1 MKASLLDA
9 GFFSMMKTI
18 VLPNGRIL
26 PRMGLGTWRIGDDA
40 DKEAKEIDAIRYGID
55 QGIRILDT
63 AEMYGEGKSE
73 ILLGKAIQ
81 GFPRKELFLVSKIY
95 PHNCNASRFFSSL
108 EKSLKRLGTD
118 YLDLYLLHWRT
129 GRVDLKEMVSL
140 MEKAKARGLIRDWGV
155 SNFNVTDMAELLAVE
170 GGENCLADQC
180 LYHLGSRGVEYSLLP
195 FLGRHRI
202 FFMAYSP
209 LAQSGGLREGIFQN
223 AAVVDVARRHGIQ
236 PIQVLL
242 SFSLFREDVVS
253 IPKCGSRE
261 HVFSL
266 LEAEKVVLDEED
278 IALLEKSFPK
288 PSRDF
293 PLDMC

>member
-1 MKASLLDA
+1 
-9 GFFSMMKTI
+9 MMKTI

-129 GRVDLKEMVSL
+129 GRVDLKETVSL

>member
-1 MKASLLDA
+1 
-9 GFFSMMKTI
+9 MMKTI

-26 PRMGLGTWRIGDDA
+26 PRMGLGTWRIGDDV

-129 GRVDLKEMVSL
+129 GRVDLKETVSL

-261 HVFSL
+261 HVFSM

-278 IALLEKSFPK
+278 IALLEKAFPK

>member
-1 MKASLLDA
+1 
-9 GFFSMMKTI
+9 MMKTI

-26 PRMGLGTWRIGDDA
+26 PRMGLGTWRIGDDV

-129 GRVDLKEMVSL
+129 GRVDLKETVSL

-223 AAVVDVARRHGIQ
+223 AAVVDVAGRHGIQ

-261 HVFSL
+261 HVFSM

-278 IALLEKSFPK
+278 IALLEKAFPK

>member
-1 MKASLLDA
+1 
-9 GFFSMMKTI
+9 MKTI

-26 PRMGLGTWRIGDDA
+26 PRMGLGTWRIRDDV

-129 GRVDLKEMVSL
+129 GRVDLKETVSL

-278 IALLEKSFPK
+278 IALLEKAFPK

>member
-1 MKASLLDA
+1 
-9 GFFSMMKTI
+9 MMKTI

-26 PRMGLGTWRIGDDA
+26 PRMGLGTWRIRDDV
-40 DKEAKEIDAIRYGID
+40 DKEAKEIDAVADGID

-278 IALLEKSFPK
+278 IALLEKAFPK

>member
-1 MKASLLDA
+1 
-9 GFFSMMKTI
+9 MMKTI

-26 PRMGLGTWRIGDDA
+26 PRMGLGTWRIGDDV

-129 GRVDLKEMVSL
+129 GRVDLKETVSL

-278 IALLEKSFPK
+278 IALLEKAFPK

>member
-1 MKASLLDA
+1 
-9 GFFSMMKTI
+9 MMKTI

-129 GRVDLKEMVSL
+129 GRVDLKETVSL

-278 IALLEKSFPK
+278 IALLEKAFPK

>member
-1 MKASLLDA
+1 
-9 GFFSMMKTI
+9 MKTI

-26 PRMGLGTWRIGDDA
+26 PRMGLGTWRIGDDV

-129 GRVDLKEMVSL
+129 GRVDLKETVSL

-278 IALLEKSFPK
+278 IALLEKAFPK

>member
-1 MKASLLDA
+1 
-9 GFFSMMKTI
+9 MKTI

-129 GRVDLKEMVSL
+129 GRVDLKETVSL

-278 IALLEKSFPK
+278 IALLEKAFPK

>member
-1 MKASLLDA
+1 
-9 GFFSMMKTI
+9 MMKTI

-26 PRMGLGTWRIGDDA
+26 PCMGLGTWRIGDDV
-40 DKEAKEIDAIRYGID
+40 DKETKEIDAIRYGID

-129 GRVDLKEMVSL
+129 GRVNLNEMVSL

-155 SNFNVTDMAELLAVE
+155 SNFNVMDMAELLAVE

-278 IALLEKSFPK
+278 IALLEKAFPK

>member
-1 MKASLLDA
+1 
-9 GFFSMMKTI
+9 MMKTI

-26 PRMGLGTWRIGDDA
+26 PRMGLGTWRIRDDV

-278 IALLEKSFPK
+278 IALLEKAFPK

>member
-1 MKASLLDA
+1 
-9 GFFSMMKTI
+9 MMKTI

-129 GRVDLKEMVSL
+129 GRVDLKETVSL

-261 HVFSL
+261 HVFSM

-278 IALLEKSFPK
+278 IALLEKAFPK

>member
-1 MKASLLDA
+1 
-9 GFFSMMKTI
+9 MMKTI

-40 DKEAKEIDAIRYGID
+40 DKEAKEIDAIRYGIG

-95 PHNCNASRFFSSL
+95 PHNCSASRFFSSL

-129 GRVDLKEMVSL
+129 GRVDLKETVSL

-261 HVFSL
+261 HVFSM

-288 PSRDF
+288 PTRGF